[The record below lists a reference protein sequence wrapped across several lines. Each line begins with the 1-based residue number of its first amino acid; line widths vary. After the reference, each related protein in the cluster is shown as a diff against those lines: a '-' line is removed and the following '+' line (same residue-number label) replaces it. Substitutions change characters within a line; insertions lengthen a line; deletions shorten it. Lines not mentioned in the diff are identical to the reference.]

1 MVNNYLLK
9 TFQHK
14 KHIFFDLDH
23 TLWDFDKN
31 SAFAF
36 DVIFKKHNLEVSVVE
51 FLEHYIPRNHHYWK
65 LYQVNQISH
74 EDLRYFRLK
83 DVFDVLDFTITDKM
97 IHQLSEDYITHLPDN
112 NLLFDGAIEVLS
124 YLNENYHLHII
135 TNGFSEVQGRK
146 LKNSNIE
153 HFFQTITNSEM
164 AGVKKPHPNIFE
176 FALSL
181 ANASKEESIMIGDS
195 LEADI
200 EGALSYGIDA
210 VYFNE
215 QNTNIQKQIHQV
227 NHLLELKNIL

>member
-1 MVNNYLLK
+1 
-9 TFQHK
+9 
-14 KHIFFDLDH
+14 
-23 TLWDFDKN
+23 
-31 SAFAF
+31 
-36 DVIFKKHNLEVSVVE
+36 
-51 FLEHYIPRNHHYWK
+51 
-65 LYQVNQISH
+65 
-74 EDLRYFRLK
+74 
-83 DVFDVLDFTITDKM
+83 
-97 IHQLSEDYITHLPDN
+97 
-112 NLLFDGAIEVLS
+112 
-124 YLNENYHLHII
+124 
-135 TNGFSEVQGRK
+135 
-146 LKNSNIE
+146 
-153 HFFQTITNSEM
+153 M

>member
-1 MVNNYLLK
+1 MK

-83 DVFDVLDFTITDKM
+83 DVFDVLDFTISDKM

>member
-1 MVNNYLLK
+1 MK
-9 TFQHK
+9 TFQNK

-31 SAFAF
+31 SALAF
-36 DVIFKKHNLEVSVVE
+36 DIIFKKHNLNLNVVE

-65 LYQVNQISH
+65 MYQVNQISH
-74 EDLRYFRLK
+74 EDLRYYRLK
-83 DVFDVLDFTITDKM
+83 DVFDVLDFEITDEM
-97 IHQLSEDYITHLPDN
+97 IHQLSDDYITHLPDN
-112 NLLFDGAIEVLS
+112 NLLFEGAIEVLN
-124 YLNENYHLHII
+124 YLKENYQLHII
-135 TNGFSEVQGRK
+135 TNGFSSVQDRK
-146 LKNSNIE
+146 LKNSKID

-181 ANASKEESIMIGDS
+181 AKASKEESVMIGDS
-195 LEADI
+195 YEADI

-210 VYFNE
+210 IFFNE
-215 QNTNIQKQIHQV
+215 QNSILQKPIHQV

>member
-1 MVNNYLLK
+1 LK
-9 TFQHK
+9 VFQHK

-36 DVIFKKHNLEVSVVE
+36 DVIFKKHNLEISVVE
-51 FLEHYIPRNHHYWK
+51 FLEYYIPRNHHYWK
-65 LYQVNQISH
+65 LYQVNKISH
-74 EDLRYFRLK
+74 EDLRYYRLK
-83 DVFDVLDFTITDKM
+83 DVFDVLNFEIADEM
-97 IHQLSEDYITHLPDN
+97 IHQLSVDYINHLPDN
-112 NLLFDGAIEVLS
+112 NLLFDGALEVLS
-124 YLNENYHLHII
+124 YLKEHYHLHII
-135 TNGFSEVQGRK
+135 TNGFGEVQGRK
-146 LKNSNIE
+146 LKNSKID

-181 ANASKEESIMIGDS
+181 AKAKKEESVMIGDS
-195 LEADI
+195 LEADV

-210 VYFNE
+210 IYFNE
-215 QNTNIQKQIHQV
+215 QNINIQKQIHQV

>member
-1 MVNNYLLK
+1 MK

-97 IHQLSEDYITHLPDN
+97 IHQLSEDYIAHLPDN

>member
-1 MVNNYLLK
+1 LYQLK
-9 TFQHK
+9 TFSNK

-51 FLEHYIPRNHHYWK
+51 FLEYYIPRNHHYWK
-65 LYQVNQISH
+65 LYQVNQISIEH
-74 EDLRYFRLK
+74 LRFYRLK
-83 DVFDVLDFTITDKM
+83 DVFEALDFSITDEM
-97 IHQLSEDYITHLPDN
+97 IHQLSEDYIIHLPDN
-112 NLLFDGAIEVLS
+112 NLLFDGAIEVLN
-124 YLNENYHLHII
+124 YLKENYHLHII
-135 TNGFSEVQGRK
+135 TNGFGEVQGRK
-146 LKNSNIE
+146 LRNSKID

-164 AGVKKPHPNIFE
+164 VGVKKPHPTIFE

-181 ANASKEESIMIGDS
+181 AKASKEESIMIGDS

-200 EGALSYGIDA
+200 DGALSFGIDA
-210 VYFNE
+210 IYFNE
-215 QNTNIQKQIHQV
+215 QNFSTSKSIYQV

>member
-1 MVNNYLLK
+1 MK

-36 DVIFKKHNLEVSVVE
+36 DIIFKKHNLEVSVVE
-51 FLEHYIPRNHHYWK
+51 FLEHYIPRNHYYWK
-65 LYQVNQISH
+65 LYQVDQISH

-97 IHQLSEDYITHLPDN
+97 IHQLSEDYITHLPES
-112 NLLFDGAIEVLS
+112 NLLFDGAIEVLN
-124 YLNENYHLHII
+124 YLNENYDLHII

-146 LKNSNIE
+146 LKNSKID

-195 LEADI
+195 LEADV
-200 EGALSYGIDA
+200 EGALTFGIDA

-215 QNTNIQKQIHQV
+215 HNENVQDKIHQV

>member
-1 MVNNYLLK
+1 MVNNFQLK

-83 DVFDVLDFTITDKM
+83 DVFDVLDFEITDQM
-97 IHQLSEDYITHLPDN
+97 IHQLSEDYITHLPDS
-112 NLLFDGAIEVLS
+112 NLLFDGAIEVLN
-124 YLNENYHLHII
+124 YLKENYHLHII
-135 TNGFSEVQGRK
+135 TNGFSAVQDRK
-146 LKNSNIE
+146 LKNSKIE

-200 EGALSYGIDA
+200 KGALSYGIDA
-210 VYFNE
+210 IYFNE
-215 QNTNIQKQIHQV
+215 QNVNVQDEIHQV
-227 NHLLELKNIL
+227 NQLLELKNIL

>member
-1 MVNNYLLK
+1 MYQLK
-9 TFQHK
+9 TFSNK

-36 DVIFKKHNLEVSVVE
+36 EIIFKKHNLEVSVVE

-65 LYQVNQISH
+65 LYQVNQISIEH
-74 EDLRYFRLK
+74 LRFYRLK
-83 DVFDVLDFTITDKM
+83 DVFEALDFSITDEM
-97 IHQLSEDYITHLPDN
+97 IHQLSEDYIIHLPDN
-112 NLLFDGAIEVLS
+112 NLLFDGAIEVLN
-124 YLNENYHLHII
+124 YLKENYHLHII
-135 TNGFSEVQGRK
+135 TNGFGEVQGRK
-146 LKNSNIE
+146 LRNSKID

-164 AGVKKPHPNIFE
+164 VGVKKPHPTIFE

-181 ANASKEESIMIGDS
+181 AKASKEESIMIGDS

-200 EGALSYGIDA
+200 DGALSFGIDA
-210 VYFNE
+210 IYFNE
-215 QNTNIQKQIHQV
+215 QNFSTSKSIYQV

>member
-1 MVNNYLLK
+1 MVNNYFLK

-36 DVIFKKHNLEVSVVE
+36 DIIFKKHNLEVSVVE
-51 FLEHYIPRNHHYWK
+51 FLEHYIPRNHYYWK
-65 LYQVNQISH
+65 LYQVDQISH

-97 IHQLSEDYITHLPDN
+97 IHQLSEDYITHLPES
-112 NLLFDGAIEVLS
+112 NLLFDGAIEVLN
-124 YLNENYHLHII
+124 YLNENYDLHII

-146 LKNSNIE
+146 LKNSKID

-164 AGVKKPHPNIFE
+164 AGVKKPHPIIYE

-195 LEADI
+195 LEADV
-200 EGALSYGIDA
+200 EGALTFGIDA

-215 QNTNIQKQIHQV
+215 HNENVQDKIHQV

>member
-1 MVNNYLLK
+1 LK

-36 DVIFKKHNLEVSVVE
+36 DIIFKKHNLEVSVVE
-51 FLEHYIPRNHHYWK
+51 FLEHYIPRNHYYWK
-65 LYQVNQISH
+65 LYQVDQISH

-97 IHQLSEDYITHLPDN
+97 IHQLSEDYITHLPES
-112 NLLFDGAIEVLS
+112 NLLFDGAIEVLN
-124 YLNENYHLHII
+124 YLNENYDLHII

-146 LKNSNIE
+146 LKNSKID

-195 LEADI
+195 LEADV
-200 EGALSYGIDA
+200 EGALTFGIDA

-215 QNTNIQKQIHQV
+215 HNENVQDKIHQV